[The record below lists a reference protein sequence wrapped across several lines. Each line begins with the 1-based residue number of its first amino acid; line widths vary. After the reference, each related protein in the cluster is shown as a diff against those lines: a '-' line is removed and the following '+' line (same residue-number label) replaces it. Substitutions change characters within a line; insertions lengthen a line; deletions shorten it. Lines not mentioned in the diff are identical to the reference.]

1 MAATKQQ
8 VERIRK
14 QLNDFQ
20 QEVNN
25 TVAAIRNRMD
35 EENCTDAELAGN
47 DENITTWTNQL
58 KQARDRAQKQGT
70 GSGTGSG
77 GGYR

>member
-8 VERIRK
+8 IERVRK
-14 QLNDFQ
+14 QLNNFQ
-20 QEVNN
+20 EEVNN

-58 KQARDRAQKQGT
+58 KQARERAQKQGT
-70 GSGTGSG
+70 GTGGQG